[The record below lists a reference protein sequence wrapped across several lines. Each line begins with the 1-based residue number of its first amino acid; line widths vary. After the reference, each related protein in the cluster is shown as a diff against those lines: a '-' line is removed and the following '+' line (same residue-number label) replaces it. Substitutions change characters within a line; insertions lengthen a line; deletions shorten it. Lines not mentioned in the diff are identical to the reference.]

1 MQKLIL
7 ALLVAAFAAV
17 TTLPTIAADDA
28 KPAEKKEAPVR
39 ALPLRGK
46 IDAIDKQA
54 KTFKINERTF
64 HVTAETRIIKDG
76 KPGTFDD
83 AAAGQD
89 VTGAYREGADKHLN
103 VVSLRIG
110 ARPAIPAKPAAPAK

>member
-1 MQKLIL
+1 MKKLIIPI
-7 ALLVAAFAAV
+7 LVAAFAAV
-17 TTLPTIAADDA
+17 VALPVVAADA
-28 KPAEKKEAPVR
+28 PKPAEKKDAPAR
-39 ALPLRGK
+39 PLPLRGK
-46 IDAIDKQA
+46 IDSIDKQA

-89 VTGAYREGADKHLN
+89 VTGSYREGTDKKLN
-103 VVSLRIG
+103 VVTLRIG
-110 ARPAIPAKPAAPAK
+110 GRPAAPAK